1 MPFVARDLD
10 RETTMN
16 RSPLPVFLAMAVLA
30 VLVASPARAELVLSG
45 GGAWTG
51 AGHGARPVGGLAW
64 RTGIASSWL
73 TEVRAHDG
81 GTSLALRRQGSR
93 LTSAFG
99 LTPSFAAGL
108 ALGGDAPFRP
118 SGFHLETALALPLPE
133 GTALELA
140 ARWVVR
146 GEDDPRGPDAFSTR
160 FAELSLGFVF
170 AAD

>member
-1 MPFVARDLD
+1 MARDLD
-10 RETTMN
+10 GEPVMPRL
-16 RSPLPVFLAMAVLA
+16 SLLPFLMLA
-30 VLVASPARAELVLSG
+30 LVASLAARPAHAELVLSG

-51 AGHGARPVGGLAW
+51 SGNGARPVGGLAW
-64 RTGIASSWL
+64 RTGIASSWM
-73 TEVRAHDG
+73 TEVRAHEG

-93 LTSAFG
+93 FTRAFG

-170 AAD
+170 AAN

>member
-1 MPFVARDLD
+1 MRHPSVP
-10 RETTMN
+10 
-16 RSPLPVFLAMAVLA
+16 SFLVLA
-30 VLVASPARAELVLSG
+30 IAAALVASPARAELVLSG

-81 GTSLALRRQGSR
+81 GTSLALRRQGAR
-93 LTSAFG
+93 ITRAIG
-99 LTPSFAAGL
+99 LTPSLAAGL
-108 ALGGDAPFRP
+108 TLGGQAPFRP
-118 SGFHLETALALPLPE
+118 SGFHLETALAMPLPE

-146 GEDDPRGPDAFSTR
+146 GEADPRGPDAFSTR
-160 FAELSLGFVF
+160 FAEISLGFVF
-170 AAD
+170 SAD

>member
-1 MPFVARDLD
+1 MARLLD
-10 RETTMN
+10 WEPVMN
-16 RSPLPVFLAMAVLA
+16 RPSPSSILVLA
-30 VLVASPARAELVLSG
+30 LLATLVAGPARAELVLSG

-64 RTGIASSWL
+64 RTGFASSWL

-81 GTSLALRRQGSR
+81 GTSLALRRQGPR
-93 LTSAFG
+93 FTRALG
-99 LTPSFAAGL
+99 LTPAFAAGL
-108 ALGGDAPFRP
+108 VLGGDAPFRP